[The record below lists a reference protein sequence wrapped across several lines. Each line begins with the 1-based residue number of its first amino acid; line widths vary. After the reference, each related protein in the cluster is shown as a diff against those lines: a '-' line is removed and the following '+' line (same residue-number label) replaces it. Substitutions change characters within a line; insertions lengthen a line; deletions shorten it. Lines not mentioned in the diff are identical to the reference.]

1 MSFLFLKKR
10 GIIMFNRVFIIAEA
24 GVNHNGDLELAK
36 KLVDAAAEAGAD
48 AVKFQTFKA
57 EEVATP
63 GAERAQYQK
72 DNMPEKNESQLEMI
86 KRLELSYVQF
96 RELYEYCRQ
105 KEIIFISSPF
115 DMESVDFLV
124 ELGVPYFKIPSGEIT
139 NYPFLR
145 RIAGKKRPVILSTGM
160 ATLGEV
166 EGALRVLREA
176 GASDITLL
184 HCTTS
189 YPAPPEEVNLRAM
202 LTMKH
207 AFALPVGYSDHT
219 MGIAVPIAAAALG
232 AEVIEKHL
240 TLDRNLPGPDHR
252 ASLEPGEFRE
262 MVAAIRQVEKSL
274 GDGIKRPAPGEL
286 AVMPAARRSL
296 VAARDI
302 AAGEIITE
310 SCLTARRPGTGIPP
324 NFWDVVVGRQ
334 ARRDI
339 GAGSILSWDMI

>member
-1 MSFLFLKKR
+1 
-10 GIIMFNRVFIIAEA
+10 MFNRVFIIAEA

>member
-1 MSFLFLKKR
+1 M
-10 GIIMFNRVFIIAEA
+10 GNQNVFIIAEA
-24 GVNHNGDLELAK
+24 GVNHNGDLRLAR
-36 KLVDAAAEAGAD
+36 KLVDAAVEAGAD

-57 EEVATP
+57 EKVVTP

-72 DNMPEKNESQLEMI
+72 DNMPGKDESQLEMI
-86 KRLELSYVQF
+86 KRLELSYAQF
-96 RELYEYCRQ
+96 RELYAYCWH
-105 KEIIFISSPF
+105 KGIIFLSSPF
-115 DMESVDFLV
+115 DQESIDFLAA
-124 ELGVPYFKIPSGEIT
+124 LGVPYFKIPSGEIT

-176 GASDITLL
+176 GARDITLL
-184 HCTTS
+184 HCTTN
-189 YPAPPEEVNLRAM
+189 YPALPEEVNLRAM
-202 LTMKH
+202 LTMKQ

-240 TLDRNLPGPDHR
+240 TLDRTFTGPDHR
-252 ASLEPGEFRE
+252 ASLEPGEFKE

-286 AVMPAARRSL
+286 AIMPAARRSL

-339 GAGSILSWDMI
+339 AAGSILSWDMI

>member
-1 MSFLFLKKR
+1 M
-10 GIIMFNRVFIIAEA
+10 GNQNVFIIAEA
-24 GVNHNGDLELAK
+24 GINHNGDLQLAR
-36 KLVDAAAEAGAD
+36 KLVDAAVEAGAD

-57 EEVATP
+57 EEVVTP

-72 DNMPEKNESQLEMI
+72 DNMPEKDESQLEMI
-86 KRLELSYVQF
+86 KRLELSYAQF
-96 RELYEYCRQ
+96 RELYAYCRQ
-105 KEIIFISSPF
+105 KGIIFLSSPF
-115 DMESVDFLV
+115 DQESIDFLA

-166 EGALRVLREA
+166 EGALQVLREA
-176 GASDITLL
+176 GAKDITLL
-184 HCTTS
+184 HCTTN
-189 YPAPPEEVNLRAM
+189 YPALPEEVNLRAM
-202 LTMKH
+202 LTMKQ

-252 ASLEPGEFRE
+252 SSLEPGEFKE

-296 VAARDI
+296 VATRDI

-310 SCLTARRPGTGIPP
+310 SCLTAKRPGTGIPP

-339 GAGSILSWDMI
+339 ASGSILSWDMI

>member
-1 MSFLFLKKR
+1 
-10 GIIMFNRVFIIAEA
+10 MFNRIFIIAEA
-24 GVNHNGDLELAK
+24 GINHNGDLQLAR
-36 KLVDAAAEAGAD
+36 KLVDAAVEAGAD

-57 EEVATP
+57 EEVVTP

-72 DNMPEKNESQLEMI
+72 DNMPEKDESQLEMI
-86 KRLELSYVQF
+86 KRLELSYAQF
-96 RELYEYCRQ
+96 RELYAYCRQ
-105 KEIIFISSPF
+105 KGIIFLSSPF
-115 DMESVDFLV
+115 DQESIDFLA
-124 ELGVPYFKIPSGEIT
+124 ELGVPYFKISSGEIT

-166 EGALRVLREA
+166 EGALQVLREA
-176 GASDITLL
+176 GAKDITLL
-184 HCTTS
+184 HCTTN
-189 YPAPPEEVNLRAM
+189 YPALPEEVNLRAM
-202 LTMKH
+202 LTMKQ

-252 ASLEPGEFRE
+252 ASLEPGEFKE

-310 SCLTARRPGTGIPP
+310 SCLTAKRPGTGISPV
-324 NFWDVVVGRQ
+324 FWDVVVGRQ

-339 GAGSILSWDMI
+339 AAGSILSWDMI

>member
-1 MSFLFLKKR
+1 
-10 GIIMFNRVFIIAEA
+10 MFNRIFIIAEA

-36 KLVDAAAEAGAD
+36 KLVDAAVEAGAD

-57 EEVATP
+57 EEVVTP

-72 DNMPEKNESQLEMI
+72 DNMPGKDESQLEMI
-86 KRLELSYVQF
+86 KRLELSYAQF
-96 RELYEYCRQ
+96 RELYAYCRQ
-105 KEIIFISSPF
+105 KGIIFLSSPF
-115 DMESVDFLV
+115 DPESIDFLA

-166 EGALRVLREA
+166 EGALQVLREA
-176 GASDITLL
+176 GAKDITLL
-184 HCTTS
+184 HCTTN
-189 YPAPPEEVNLRAM
+189 YPALLEEVNLRAM
-202 LTMKH
+202 LTMKQ

-240 TLDRNLPGPDHR
+240 TLDRNLPGPDHS
-252 ASLEPGEFRE
+252 ASLEPGEFKE
-262 MVAAIRQVEKSL
+262 MVVAIRQVEKSL

-302 AAGEIITE
+302 AAGEMITE

-339 GAGSILSWDMI
+339 AAGSILSWDMI

>member
-1 MSFLFLKKR
+1 
-10 GIIMFNRVFIIAEA
+10 MFNRVFIIAEA
-24 GVNHNGDLELAK
+24 GVNHNGDLQLAK
-36 KLVDAAAEAGAD
+36 KLVDAAVQSGAD

-57 EEVATP
+57 EDVVTP

-72 DNMPEKNESQLEMI
+72 DNMPEKDESQLEMI
-86 KRLELSYVQF
+86 KRLELSYAQF
-96 RELYEYCRQ
+96 RELYAYCRH
-105 KEIIFISSPF
+105 KGIIFLSSPF
-115 DMESVDFLV
+115 DQESIDFLAA
-124 ELGVPYFKIPSGEIT
+124 LGVPYFKIPSGEIT

-176 GASDITLL
+176 GATDITLL
-184 HCTTS
+184 HCTTN
-189 YPAPPEEVNLRAM
+189 YPALPEEVNLRAM
-202 LTMKH
+202 LTMRQ

-219 MGIAVPIAAAALG
+219 IGIAIPIAAVALG

-240 TLDRNLPGPDHR
+240 TLDRTFPGPDHR
-252 ASLEPGEFRE
+252 ASLEPGEFKE

-310 SCLTARRPGTGIPP
+310 SCLTAKRPGTGIPP

-339 GAGSILSWDMI
+339 AAGSILSWDMI

>member
-1 MSFLFLKKR
+1 
-10 GIIMFNRVFIIAEA
+10 MFNKVFIIAEA
-24 GVNHNGDLELAK
+24 GVNHNGDLQLAK
-36 KLVDAAAEAGAD
+36 KLVDAAVEAGAD

-57 EEVATP
+57 EEVVTP
-63 GAERAQYQK
+63 NAERAQYQK
-72 DNMPEKNESQLEMI
+72 DNMPGKDESQLEMI
-86 KRLELSYVQF
+86 KQLELSYAQF
-96 RELYEYCRQ
+96 RELYAYCRQ
-105 KEIIFISSPF
+105 KGIIFLSSPF
-115 DMESVDFLV
+115 DQESIDFLA

-166 EGALRVLREA
+166 EGGLRVLREA
-176 GASDITLL
+176 GASNITLL

-219 MGIAVPIAAAALG
+219 EGIAVPIAAAALG

-240 TLDRNLPGPDHR
+240 TVDRNLPGPDHR
-252 ASLEPGEFRE
+252 ASLEPGEFKE
-262 MVAAIRQVEKSL
+262 MVVAIRQVEKSL

-286 AVMPAARRSL
+286 AIMPAARRSL

-310 SCLTARRPGTGIPP
+310 SCLTAKRPGTGIPP

-339 GAGSILSWDMI
+339 AAGSILSWDMI

>member
-1 MSFLFLKKR
+1 
-10 GIIMFNRVFIIAEA
+10 MFNRVFIIAEA
-24 GVNHNGDLELAK
+24 GVNHNGDLQLAR
-36 KLVDAAAEAGAD
+36 KLVDAAVEAGAD

-72 DNMPEKNESQLEMI
+72 DNMPGKDESQLEMI
-86 KRLELSYVQF
+86 KRLELSYAQF
-96 RELYEYCRQ
+96 RELYAYCRQ
-105 KEIIFISSPF
+105 KGIIFLSSPF
-115 DMESVDFLV
+115 DQESIDFLA

-145 RIAGKKRPVILSTGM
+145 RIGGKKRPVILSTGM

-219 MGIAVPIAAAALG
+219 EGIAVPIAAAALG

-240 TLDRNLPGPDHR
+240 TVDRNLPGPDHR
-252 ASLEPGEFRE
+252 ASLEPGEFKE
-262 MVAAIRQVEKSL
+262 MVVAIRQVEKSL

-302 AAGEIITE
+302 AAGEIITD
-310 SCLTARRPGTGIPP
+310 SCLTAKRPGTGIPP
-324 NFWDVVVGRQ
+324 NLWDVVVGRQ

-339 GAGSILSWDMI
+339 AAGSILSWDMI

>member
-1 MSFLFLKKR
+1 LSFLFLKKR
-10 GIIMFNRVFIIAEA
+10 GIIMFNRIFIIAEA

-36 KLVDAAAEAGAD
+36 KLVDAAVEAGAD

-63 GAERAQYQK
+63 DAERAQYQK
-72 DNMPEKNESQLEMI
+72 NNMPEKEESQLEMI
-86 KRLELSYVQF
+86 KRLELSYAQF
-96 RELYEYCRQ
+96 RELYAYCRH
-105 KEIIFISSPF
+105 KGIIFLSSPF
-115 DMESVDFLV
+115 DPESIDFLA

-166 EGALRVLREA
+166 EGAIQVLREA
-176 GASDITLL
+176 GATDITLL
-184 HCTTS
+184 HCTTN
-189 YPAPPEEVNLRAM
+189 YPALPEEVNLRAM
-202 LTMKH
+202 LTMKQ

-252 ASLEPGEFRE
+252 ASLEPGEFKE
-262 MVAAIRQVEKSL
+262 MVMAIRQVEKSL
-274 GDGIKRPAPGEL
+274 GDGIKGPAPGEL
-286 AVMPAARRSL
+286 AIMPAARRSL

-310 SCLTARRPGTGIPP
+310 SCLTAKRPGMGIPP
-324 NFWDVVVGRQ
+324 NLWDVVVGRQ

-339 GAGSILSWDMI
+339 AAGSIISWDMI

>member
-1 MSFLFLKKR
+1 
-10 GIIMFNRVFIIAEA
+10 MFNKVFIIAEA
-24 GVNHNGDLELAK
+24 GVNHNGDLQLAR
-36 KLVDAAAEAGAD
+36 KLVDAAVEAGAD

-72 DNMPEKNESQLEMI
+72 DNMPEKDESQLEMI
-86 KRLELSYVQF
+86 KRLELSYAQF
-96 RELYEYCRQ
+96 RELYAYCRQ
-105 KEIIFISSPF
+105 KGIIFLSSPF
-115 DMESVDFLV
+115 DPESIDFLA

-166 EGALRVLREA
+166 EGALRVLGEA
-176 GASDITLL
+176 GATDITLL

-189 YPAPPEEVNLRAM
+189 YPASLEGVNLRAM
-202 LTMKH
+202 LTMKQ

-219 MGIAVPIAAAALG
+219 MGIAIPIAAAALG

-252 ASLEPGEFRE
+252 ASLEPGEFKE
-262 MVAAIRQVEKSL
+262 MVMAIRQVEKSL

-339 GAGSILSWDMI
+339 AAGSILSWDMI

>member
-1 MSFLFLKKR
+1 
-10 GIIMFNRVFIIAEA
+10 MFNRVFIIAEA
-24 GVNHNGDLELAK
+24 GVNHNGDLQLAR
-36 KLVDAAAEAGAD
+36 KLVDAAVEAGAD

-57 EEVATP
+57 EEVVTP

-72 DNMPEKNESQLEMI
+72 DNMPERDENQLEMI
-86 KRLELSYVQF
+86 KRLELSYAQF
-96 RELYEYCRQ
+96 RELNDYCRQ
-105 KEIIFISSPF
+105 KGIIFLSSPF
-115 DMESVDFLV
+115 DLESIDFLA

-139 NYPFLR
+139 NYPLLR
-145 RIAGKKRPVILSTGM
+145 RIAEKKRPVILSTGM

-166 EGALRVLREA
+166 EGALRILREA
-176 GASDITLL
+176 GAKDITLL
-184 HCTTS
+184 HCTTN
-189 YPAPPEEVNLRAM
+189 YPALPEEVNLRAM
-202 LTMKH
+202 LTMKQ

-232 AEVIEKHL
+232 AEMIEKHL

-252 ASLEPGEFRE
+252 ASLEPGEFKE
-262 MVAAIRQVEKSL
+262 LVVAIRQVEKSL

-324 NFWDVVVGRQ
+324 NLWDVVVGRQ

-339 GAGSILSWDMI
+339 AAGSILSWDMI

>member
-1 MSFLFLKKR
+1 
-10 GIIMFNRVFIIAEA
+10 MFNRVFIIAEA

-36 KLVDAAAEAGAD
+36 KLVDAAVEAGAD

-57 EEVATP
+57 EEVVTP
-63 GAERAQYQK
+63 NAERAQYQK
-72 DNMPEKNESQLEMI
+72 DNMPEKDESQLEMI
-86 KRLELSYVQF
+86 KRLELSYAQF
-96 RELYEYCRQ
+96 RELYDYCRQ
-105 KEIIFISSPF
+105 KGIIFLSSPF
-115 DMESVDFLV
+115 DQESIDFLA

-145 RIAGKKRPVILSTGM
+145 RIAEKKRPVILSTGM

-166 EGALRVLREA
+166 EGALQVLREA
-176 GASDITLL
+176 GAKDITLL

-189 YPAPPEEVNLRAM
+189 YPALPEEVNLKAM
-202 LTMKH
+202 LTMKQ

-252 ASLEPGEFRE
+252 ASLEPGEFKE

-274 GDGIKRPAPGEL
+274 GDGMKRPAPGEL

-339 GAGSILSWDMI
+339 AAGSILSWDMI

>member
-1 MSFLFLKKR
+1 
-10 GIIMFNRVFIIAEA
+10 MFNRVFIIAEA
-24 GVNHNGDLELAK
+24 GINHNGDLQLAR
-36 KLVDAAAEAGAD
+36 KLVDAAVEAGAD

-57 EEVATP
+57 EEVVTP

-72 DNMPEKNESQLEMI
+72 DNMPEKDESQLEMI
-86 KRLELSYVQF
+86 KRLELSYAQF
-96 RELYEYCRQ
+96 EELYAYCRQ
-105 KEIIFISSPF
+105 KGIIFLSSPF
-115 DMESVDFLV
+115 DQQSIDFLA

-145 RIAGKKRPVILSTGM
+145 RTAGKKRPVILSTGM

-166 EGALRVLREA
+166 EGALRVLWEA
-176 GASDITLL
+176 GAKDITLL
-184 HCTTS
+184 HCTTN
-189 YPAPPEEVNLRAM
+189 YPALPEEVNLKAM
-202 LTMKH
+202 LTMKQ

-240 TLDRNLPGPDHR
+240 TLDRTLPGPDHR
-252 ASLEPGEFRE
+252 ASLEPGEFKE
-262 MVAAIRQVEKSL
+262 MVVAIRQVEKSL

-310 SCLTARRPGTGIPP
+310 SCLTAKRPGTGIPP

-339 GAGSILSWDMI
+339 AAGSILNWDMI

>member
-1 MSFLFLKKR
+1 
-10 GIIMFNRVFIIAEA
+10 MFNRVFIIAEA
-24 GVNHNGDLELAK
+24 GVNHNGDLQLAR

-57 EEVATP
+57 EEVVTP
-63 GAERAQYQK
+63 NAERAQYQK
-72 DNMPEKNESQLEMI
+72 DNMPGKDESQLEMI
-86 KRLELSYVQF
+86 KRLELSYAQF
-96 RELYEYCRQ
+96 RELYAYCRQ
-105 KEIIFISSPF
+105 KVIIFLSSPF
-115 DMESVDFLV
+115 DQESIDFLA

-166 EGALRVLREA
+166 EGALQVLREA
-176 GASDITLL
+176 GATDITLL
-184 HCTTS
+184 HCTTN
-189 YPAPPEEVNLRAM
+189 YPTLPEEVNLRAM
-202 LTMKH
+202 LTMKQ

-252 ASLEPGEFRE
+252 ASLEPGEFKD

-286 AVMPAARRSL
+286 AVMSAARRSL

-310 SCLTARRPGTGIPP
+310 SCLTAKRPGTGIPP
-324 NFWDVVVGRQ
+324 NLLDMVVGRQ

-339 GAGSILSWDMI
+339 AAGSILSWDMI

>member
-1 MSFLFLKKR
+1 
-10 GIIMFNRVFIIAEA
+10 MFNRVFIIAEA
-24 GVNHNGDLELAK
+24 GINHNGDLQLAR

-57 EEVATP
+57 EEVVTP

-72 DNMPEKNESQLEMI
+72 DNMPERDENQLEMI
-86 KRLELSYVQF
+86 KRLELSYAQF
-96 RELYEYCRQ
+96 RELYAYCRH
-105 KEIIFISSPF
+105 KGIIFLSSPF
-115 DMESVDFLV
+115 DQESIDFLA

-166 EGALRVLREA
+166 EGALQVLREA
-176 GASDITLL
+176 RAKDITLL
-184 HCTTS
+184 HCTTN
-189 YPAPPEEVNLRAM
+189 YPTLPEEVNLRAM
-202 LTMKH
+202 LTMKQ

-219 MGIAVPIAAAALG
+219 MGIAIPIAAAALG

-252 ASLEPGEFRE
+252 ASLEPGEFKE

-310 SCLTARRPGTGIPP
+310 TCLTARRPGTGIPP
-324 NFWDVVVGRQ
+324 NLWDVVVGRQ

-339 GAGSILSWDMI
+339 AAGSILNWDMI

>member
-1 MSFLFLKKR
+1 
-10 GIIMFNRVFIIAEA
+10 MFNRIFIIAEA
-24 GVNHNGDLELAK
+24 GVNHNGDLQLAR

-57 EEVATP
+57 EEVVTP
-63 GAERAQYQK
+63 DAERAQYQK
-72 DNMPEKNESQLEMI
+72 DNMPGKDESQLEMI
-86 KRLELSYVQF
+86 KRLELSYAQF
-96 RELYEYCRQ
+96 RELYAYCRQ
-105 KEIIFISSPF
+105 KGIIFLSSPF
-115 DMESVDFLV
+115 DQESIDFLA

-145 RIAGKKRPVILSTGM
+145 RIGGKKRPVILSTGM

-166 EGALRVLREA
+166 EGALQVFREA
-176 GASDITLL
+176 GAKDITLL

-189 YPAPPEEVNLRAM
+189 YPALPEEVNLRAM
-202 LTMKH
+202 LTMKQ

-219 MGIAVPIAAAALG
+219 EGIAVPIAAAALG

-252 ASLEPGEFRE
+252 ASLEPGEFKE
-262 MVAAIRQVEKSL
+262 MVVAIRQVEKSL
-274 GDGIKRPAPGEL
+274 GDGIKRPAPGEMTI
-286 AVMPAARRSL
+286 MPAARRSL

-310 SCLTARRPGTGIPP
+310 SCLTAKRPATGIPP
-324 NFWDVVVGRQ
+324 NLWDVVVGRQ

-339 GAGSILSWDMI
+339 AAGSILSWDMI

>member
-1 MSFLFLKKR
+1 MGSQ
-10 GIIMFNRVFIIAEA
+10 NVFIIAEA
-24 GVNHNGDLELAK
+24 GVNHNGDLQLAK
-36 KLVDAAAEAGAD
+36 KLVDAAMEAGAD

-57 EEVATP
+57 EEVVTP
-63 GAERAQYQK
+63 DSERARYQK
-72 DNMPEKNESQLEMI
+72 DNMPDKDESQLEMI
-86 KRLELSYVQF
+86 KRLELSYAQF
-96 RELYEYCRQ
+96 RELDAYCRQ
-105 KEIIFISSPF
+105 QGIIFLSSPF
-115 DMESVDFLV
+115 DQESIDFLAG
-124 ELGVPYFKIPSGEIT
+124 LGVPYFKVPSGEIT

-145 RIAGKKRPVILSTGM
+145 RIAQKKQPVILSTGM

-176 GASDITLL
+176 GATDITLL
-184 HCTTS
+184 HCTTN
-189 YPAPPEEVNLRAM
+189 YPALPGEVNLRAM
-202 LTMKH
+202 LTMRQ

-219 MGIAVPIAAAALG
+219 MGIAIPIAAVALG

-252 ASLEPGEFRE
+252 ASLEPEEFKD
-262 MVAAIRQVEKSL
+262 MIIGIRQVEKSM
-274 GDGIKRPAPGEL
+274 GDGIKRPAPSEL
-286 AVMPAARRSL
+286 AIMPAARRSL

-310 SCLTARRPGTGIPP
+310 SCLTVKRPGTGIPP

-339 GAGSILSWDMI
+339 AAGSILSWDMI

>member
-1 MSFLFLKKR
+1 
-10 GIIMFNRVFIIAEA
+10 MFNKVFIIAEA
-24 GVNHNGDLELAK
+24 GVNHNGDLQLAR
-36 KLVDAAAEAGAD
+36 KLVDAAVEAGAD

-72 DNMPEKNESQLEMI
+72 DNMPEKDESQLEMI
-86 KRLELSYVQF
+86 KRLELSYAQF
-96 RELYEYCRQ
+96 RELYAYCRQ
-105 KEIIFISSPF
+105 KGIIFLSSPF
-115 DMESVDFLV
+115 DQESIDFLA

-166 EGALRVLREA
+166 EGALQVLREA
-176 GASDITLL
+176 GATDITLL

-189 YPAPPEEVNLRAM
+189 YPALPEEVNLRAM
-202 LTMKH
+202 LTMKQ

-219 MGIAVPIAAAALG
+219 IGIAVPIAAAALE

-252 ASLEPGEFRE
+252 ASLEPGEFKA
-262 MVAAIRQVEKSL
+262 MVVAIRQVEKSL

-286 AVMPAARRSL
+286 AVMSAARRSL
-296 VAARDI
+296 VAVRDI

-310 SCLTARRPGTGIPP
+310 SCLTAKRPGTGIPP
-324 NFWDVVVGRQ
+324 NLWDLVVGRQ

-339 GAGSILSWDMI
+339 AAGSILSWDMI

>member
-1 MSFLFLKKR
+1 
-10 GIIMFNRVFIIAEA
+10 MFNRIFIIAEA

-36 KLVDAAAEAGAD
+36 KLVDAAVEAGAD

-63 GAERAQYQK
+63 DAERAQYQK
-72 DNMPEKNESQLEMI
+72 NNMPEKEESQLEMI
-86 KRLELSYVQF
+86 KRLELSYAQF
-96 RELYEYCRQ
+96 RELYAYCRH
-105 KEIIFISSPF
+105 KGIIFLSSPF
-115 DMESVDFLV
+115 DPESIDFLA

-166 EGALRVLREA
+166 EGAIQVLREA
-176 GASDITLL
+176 GATDITLL
-184 HCTTS
+184 HCTTN
-189 YPAPPEEVNLRAM
+189 YPALPEEVNLRAM
-202 LTMKH
+202 LTMKQ

-252 ASLEPGEFRE
+252 ASLEPGEFKE
-262 MVAAIRQVEKSL
+262 MVMAIRQVEKSL
-274 GDGIKRPAPGEL
+274 GDGIKGPAPGEL
-286 AVMPAARRSL
+286 AIMPAARRSL

-310 SCLTARRPGTGIPP
+310 SCLTAKRPGMGIPP
-324 NFWDVVVGRQ
+324 NLWDVVVGRQ

-339 GAGSILSWDMI
+339 AAGSIISWDMI